1 VSADLPPVPW
11 THAYQEVRQRSLR
24 EALNDRDLLERFATG
39 APLPEGYGRGL
50 DERIVELPWCVAHL
64 PAAPGRLLDAGSS
77 LNHALLLDLPQLTRM
92 RMHVVTLAVEP
103 EFLWKP
109 GVSYVFEDLRA
120 LPFADGLYDVVVSIS
135 TIEHV
140 GCDNTYYVGGAASP
154 EARLEDFVLAVREMR
169 RVLKPEGVL
178 LLSVPYGAHQFHG
191 AFQQFDRQ
199 RLSAAEEA
207 FGPAAELTESFFRLS
222 QGGWQRATAEAC
234 ARSVYVKWVSDLM
247 RTGRRPEGPRLEP
260 DYAAAARAVACVRM
274 MKPA

>member
-1 VSADLPPVPW
+1 VSGDLPPVPW

-24 EALNDRDLLERFATG
+24 EALNDGGVLERFATG
-39 APLPEGYGRGL
+39 APLPDGYGRGL
-50 DERIVELPWCVAHL
+50 DERIVELPWCVAQL
-64 PAAPGRLLDAGSS
+64 PVAPGRLLDAGSS
-77 LNHALLLDLPQLTRM
+77 LNHALLLDLPQLSRM
-92 RMHVVTLAVEP
+92 RMHVVTLAAEP
-103 EFLWKP
+103 GFLWQP

-154 EARLEDFVLAVREMR
+154 EARLDDFVLAVREMR
-169 RVLKPEGVL
+169 RVLKPGGVL
-178 LLSVPYGAHQFHG
+178 LMSVPYGAHQFHG

-207 FGPAAELTESFFRLS
+207 FGPAEVTESFFRLS
-222 QGGWQRATAEAC
+222 QGGWQRATDEAC
-234 ARSVYVKWVSDLM
+234 AGSVYVQWVADLM
-247 RTGRRPEGPRLEP
+247 RTGRWPEEPRLEP
-260 DYAAAARAVACVRM
+260 DYAAAARAVACVRI